1 MKNSPPIIRCLCVA
15 VAMFLMPSGL
25 ANAAVKVVSWNLE
38 WFPGHRPT
46 ASAAEADEHMKQA
59 QAALKEIN
67 PDIFIGIEVRDW
79 ASFNELVSVV
89 PGLTTHVVSNFI
101 DPETAVIRPQ
111 QIGIASKL
119 KCIGADSEPWKAN
132 VPLTPRG
139 FSFAALEQK
148 DGTLLMVYG
157 NHFKSNR
164 GTGTDEAAKQVADMR
179 NDQAKQLLAHQPI
192 IEKAFEGKK
201 ISGWIAAGDFN
212 TNTDN
217 QFPLCHAVE
226 LLTAGGFRNTWEGI
240 DKEKRL
246 TWRGDKTGK
255 FQPTTFDY
263 IFTKGL
269 GDLTDAMIDS
279 PREVSDHHAIT
290 VPLP

>member
-1 MKNSPPIIRCLCVA
+1 MVLA
-15 VAMFLMPSGL
+15 VALL
-25 ANAAVKVVSWNLE
+25 ATNAAFAGPKVVSWNLE

-164 GTGTDEAAKQVADMR
+164 GTGTDDAAKQVADMR
-179 NDQAKQLLAHQPI
+179 NYQAKELLAHQQI
-192 IEKAFEGKK
+192 IEK
-201 ISGWIAAGDFN
+201 
-212 TNTDN
+212 
-217 QFPLCHAVE
+217 
-226 LLTAGGFRNTWEGI
+226 
-240 DKEKRL
+240 
-246 TWRGDKTGK
+246 
-255 FQPTTFDY
+255 
-263 IFTKGL
+263 
-269 GDLTDAMIDS
+269 DL
-279 PREVSDHHAIT
+279 E
-290 VPLP
+290 